1 MFLQLKLNISILIYL
16 MMIGT
21 KGVITDEISIIVCS
35 IVKLFIGELMEE
47 SLDVMREQTQMNSN
61 STNNDDDVSKVSV
74 DNVTTA
80 HIK

>member
-1 MFLQLKLNISILIYL
+1 MIIIMMMIMIIL

-21 KGVITDEISIIVCS
+21 KGIITDEISIIVCS

>member
-1 MFLQLKLNISILIYL
+1 ML
-16 MMIGT
+16 MMTDT

-47 SLDVMREQTQMNSN
+47 SLDVMREQAQMNSN
-61 STNNDDDVSKVSV
+61 STDDDASKVSV

>member
-1 MFLQLKLNISILIYL
+1 
-16 MMIGT
+16 MMTDT

-47 SLDVMREQTQMNSN
+47 SLDVMREQAQMNSN
-61 STNNDDDVSKVSV
+61 STDDDASKVSV

>member
-1 MFLQLKLNISILIYL
+1 MMMIMMML

-47 SLDVMREQTQMNSN
+47 SLDVMREQAQMNSN
-61 STNNDDDVSKVSV
+61 STDDDASKVSV

>member
-1 MFLQLKLNISILIYL
+1 

-47 SLDVMREQTQMNSN
+47 SLDVMKEQAQINSN
-61 STNNDDDVSKVSV
+61 STDADDDASKVSV